1 MRVSDNKVKTRAG
14 GGSAECVSVGEIVRT
29 KLRGKL
35 RYLGILSL
43 AACMGPL
50 SGCGGS
56 NGANII
62 TVAVTPSGSTN
73 VIVGTSLMLT
83 ALVTGGT
90 NLNVTWSCTFTTTPT
105 PAAGATP
112 TPTAAVD
119 CGKAVPAG
127 AVGNISDQQNTTV
140 LFNAPT
146 AVPDPT
152 KFQSLLITITA
163 TSMQDT
169 KRTGVITLTL
179 DSGISVVLNPVTA
192 TVPTKEQEQFQ
203 VMLENDTQSKG
214 VTWLITQTLP
224 SATNPATPV
233 PMLPTCSP
241 DCGMIDPKSG
251 LYTAPATVPTNPK
264 TTTPANVTVVVT
276 ANGDTTRFAT
286 GTITIIAGG
295 AITFNGISP
304 TIAPQGALF
313 WDIYLDSPLIS
324 SVSTVSLTSPGGQ
337 AVPVSANQVKV
348 LFPIPTTATPNPAS
362 TGARVRLLAQNL
374 ANAGSFTVSVTDRAE
389 PVTQSPTG
397 VFTFNVLPTRTTSIS
412 SVPDDVIQ
420 GTLGPQTIISIDG
433 GYFGP
438 GGARANVLYGGNLI
452 PTDVNNSNARQLN
465 AAFPNSGLN
474 SGNPGLYQLSVT
486 STSSPAPVPNNP
498 SVTNLAVF
506 PDYSVAQPTL
516 ATNLNPANPPVVKP
530 IPAGVNPSA
539 IDIDTDL
546 GVVVVAEAS
555 SNAIQFFRI
564 VASTPSAPGTL
575 VPIDTSGNDCVTSC
589 PVTGVGNIPMHLP
602 VGVSVNR
609 TNHTVAVVNYGQQM
623 TPGTVTDQT
632 VMDFSI
638 PVPGGPQNPVPGTPF
653 AVDIS
658 KALLGAVVPAPMAY
672 AIGVDPDTNH
682 ALVAYSSIPS
692 STSFANLGFIVNLNP
707 PQDLSKDCALAPP
720 TPPFTQ
726 GCLFAQVTLN
736 TGLYPQ
742 IAFAPHGSIA
752 FVTPGGSGAVS
763 GINVTKASNSVTLT
777 SIMLGAGVVTV
788 ATASPHGLIPGNA
801 GSVLITGVPTMN
813 DAGNT
818 NFNGVFSVTVD
829 SSTTFSY
836 ALPNSTASGTVDLSQ
851 IKPPLPIPTVFFS
864 SPNLQFGVSQ
874 TTQGIAINPI
884 TRTAA
889 LADANATGTNGPE
902 IDLLNSLDQS
912 VSSITFFAN
921 CTKFTTNPACS
932 NAPEFPG
939 TTNLSW
945 QPYTN
950 SIVSYNPSPVHNLSQ
965 VSISDPVS
973 RQRYAIVPTPPSN
986 PQTPQ
991 TYLGPGG
998 IAIPVMNGNTQNAQN
1013 TQNTL
1018 TLWGGIAVDP
1028 ATNLAFVAESGSAAT
1043 QTTPANPGAIE
1054 VISLGLPG
1062 LGSTIAVKPLEITEV
1077 LVPSPTPGVGN
1088 VGGIPNTVVPE
1099 ATLTSPNDLSGVQ
1112 IFGSGFGAAGNNT
1125 TQVRLDQTPIPVANV
1140 QVIND
1145 RKLIAT
1151 IPHSFLSA
1159 PHHFALDIVNGGL
1172 QSNASDFLVIKAI
1185 DLTGVC
1191 AGGAPHPT
1199 AVAIAD
1205 QIATGPFSPIAV
1217 VTNTGCNNIA
1227 VIDIN
1232 PADVTFGSVINTA
1245 AVGSSPQ
1252 GIAVSQRF
1260 GLAVVANNGDGT
1272 ASVIDLKKNPPVQA
1286 VPAVQTGANAQPTGV
1301 AINEATGAALV
1312 ANFNANTVSEIDLAL
1327 LTPPVTTP
1335 PTAAPTTLTATS
1347 IGGIQQPI
1355 AVAIDPDRGTNNQ
1368 GLAVVT
1374 ALQIVGGA
1382 APNGLLSSVDI
1393 GLASPALSTTAVVGS
1408 VSATPTGVVFDP
1420 TAFSGSANGGLFYA
1434 VSSGGNTIST
1444 FNPDTGAA
1452 IPVTVGINP
1461 TSIAYNPQTGALL
1474 TANFGGKSISIVDM
1488 LSNPFKTRQTLG
1500 FPGSLQFG
1508 VAIDQFTNLAVIV
1521 DQGNNRVLLFPMPN

>member
-1 MRVSDNKVKTRAG
+1 
-14 GGSAECVSVGEIVRT
+14 VSVGEIVRT

-35 RYLGILSL
+35 RYLGILFL
-43 AACMGPL
+43 AACMGGL

-56 NGANII
+56 NGANVI
-62 TVAVTPSGSTN
+62 TVSVTPSGSTN

-83 ALVTGGT
+83 ALVSGGT
-90 NLNVTWSCTFTTTPT
+90 NLNVTWSCTFTTTTTTGTNPPVT
-105 PAAGATP
+105 GAAQ
-112 TPTAAVD
+112 D
-119 CGKAVPAG
+119 CTKAVPSG

-146 AVPDPT
+146 SVPDPT
-152 KFQSLLITITA
+152 KFQSLQIQIIA
-163 TSMQDT
+163 TSVQDT
-169 KRTGVITLTL
+169 KRTGMITLTL

-203 VMLENDTQSKG
+203 VMLENDTQNKG

-224 SATNPATPV
+224 TSTTPATPV

-251 LYTAPATVPTNPK
+251 LYTAPATVPTSTK
-264 TTTPANVTVVVT
+264 VTTTPANVTVVVT

-295 AITFNGISP
+295 AINFNGISP

-313 WDIYLDSPLIS
+313 WDIYLDASLIS
-324 SVSTVSLTSPGGQ
+324 SVSTVSLTSPGGP
-337 AVPVSANQVKV
+337 AIPVSANQIKV

-362 TGARVRLLAQNL
+362 TGARVRLLASNL

-389 PVTQSPTG
+389 TVTQSPTG
-397 VFTFNVLPTRTTSIS
+397 VFTFNVIPTRPTSIS

-420 GTLGPQTIISIDG
+420 GTLAAETAVSVDG

-438 GGARANVLYGGNLI
+438 NGSLAHLLFGGNLI
-452 PTDVNNSNARQLN
+452 PTNVANSNARQLS
-465 AAFPNSGLN
+465 ATFPTAGLN

-486 STSSPAPVPNNP
+486 STSSPAPLQNNP

-516 ATNLNPANPPVVKP
+516 GAKP
-530 IPAGVNPSA
+530 IPAGTNPSA

-564 VASTPSAPGTL
+564 VAATSAAPGTL

-589 PVTGVGNIPMHLP
+589 PVTGVGTIPMNLP

-609 TNHTVAVVNYGQQM
+609 TNHTVAVVNYGQQ
-623 TPGTVTDQT
+623 TNAGVVSGQT

-658 KALLGAVVPAPMAY
+658 NALQGAVVPAPMAY

-682 ALVAYSSIPS
+682 ALIAYSATPS
-692 STSFANLGFIVNLNP
+692 TASLANLGFIVNLNP
-707 PQDLSKDCALAPP
+707 PQDLTKDCALAPP

-742 IAFAPHGSIA
+742 IAFAPHGHLA

-763 GINVTKASNSVTLT
+763 GVDVTQTSNSKPLA
-777 SIMLGAGVVTV
+777 SIMLGAGIVTV
-788 ATASPHGLIPGNA
+788 ATTAPHGLVPGNA
-801 GSVLITGVPTMN
+801 GSVLIANVLNANCPP
-813 DAGNT
+813 GNT
-818 NFNGVFSVTVD
+818 DFNGVFSVTVD

-836 ALPNSTASGTVDLSQ
+836 ALPNSTASCTFDPRMNNPQ
-851 IKPPLPIPTVFFS
+851 IPTVFFN

-912 VSSITFFAN
+912 VSSITYFAN
-921 CTKFTTNPACS
+921 CTKFTTTCS

-950 SIVSYNPSPVHNLSQ
+950 AVVSYNPSPVHNLPQ

-973 RQRYAIVPTPPSN
+973 RQRYAIVPLT
-986 PQTPQ
+986 
-991 TYLGPGG
+991 LPGG
-998 IAIPVMNGNTQNAQN
+998 AAIKVMNGNTQTAQN
-1013 TQNTL
+1013 MPNTL

-1028 ATNLAFVAESGSAAT
+1028 ATNQAFVVESGFVP
-1043 QTTPANPGAIE
+1043 TPANPTAPMNPGGIE
-1054 VISLGLPG
+1054 VVSLGLPG
-1062 LGSTIAVKPLEITEV
+1062 PGSTIAVKPLEITEI
-1077 LVPSPTPGVGN
+1077 LVPSPVAGLGN
-1088 VGGIPNTVVPE
+1088 VGGIPNALVAE
-1099 ATLTSPNDLSGVQ
+1099 ATLTSASDLTGVQ

-1125 TQVRLDQTPIPVANV
+1125 TQVRLDQTPIPAANV

-1159 PHHFALDIVNGGL
+1159 PHHFALDVVNGGL
-1172 QSNASDFLVIKAI
+1172 QSNASDFLVVKAI

-1217 VTNTGCNNIA
+1217 VTNSGCNNIA

-1232 PADVTFGSVINTA
+1232 PADVTFGSIINTA

-1301 AINEATGAALV
+1301 AINEATGATLV
-1312 ANFNANTVSEIDLAL
+1312 ANFNANTVSEIDLSL

-1347 IGGIQQPI
+1347 IGGIQQPL

-1374 ALQIVGGA
+1374 ALQLQSGL
-1382 APNGLLSSVDI
+1382 APNGELVSVDI
-1393 GLASPALSTTAVVGS
+1393 GLTSPGLSTTAIVGA
-1408 VSATPTGVVFDP
+1408 VSATPTGIVFDP
-1420 TAFSGSANGGLFYA
+1420 TAFSGSTNGGLFYA

-1452 IPVTVGINP
+1452 VPVTVGINP

-1500 FPGSLQFG
+1500 LPGSLQFG

-1521 DQGNNRVLLFPMPN
+1521 DQANNRVLLFPMPN